1 MRYDPNAAAAPG
13 SGIFGL
19 PFTPDEARVVVLP
32 VPFDATT
39 SYAKGAAKGPDAIV
53 AASRQVDLLDLEVG
67 RPDEQ
72 GIALARVPGS
82 VRRRLD
88 TWNREATRLAE
99 PVLAAG
105 GVGGDPGLAARAR
118 KVDAIC
124 ADVNA
129 WVRAETERL
138 LSQGKLVA
146 LVGGDHATPF
156 GAIEAHAAAHPGMGV
171 LHVDAHADLRDAYE
185 GLAWSHASIM
195 HNVATRIPGVRRIV
209 QVGVRDLCEEERD
222 LERASRGR
230 IVTFHDVAL
239 ARERFAGT
247 GWLAQCRRIVERL
260 PRDVYVSFDVDGLDP
275 ALCPHTGTPVP
286 GGLSFHEASA
296 LLGAV
301 VASGRRIVGVD
312 LTEVAPGPD
321 GDEWD
326 ANVGARLLYKL
337 VGWMLRSQPAPVR
350 SGRPA
355 RRRPAR
361 PGTAGASGPRRS
373 RGAGRPPGSRSRG

>member
-32 VPFDATT
+32 VPFDATA

-53 AASRQVDLLDLEVG
+53 EASRQVDLLDLEVG

-72 GIALARVPGS
+72 GIALAGIPAA

-88 TWNREATRLAE
+88 AWNREATRLAA

-105 GVGGDPGLAARAR
+105 GVGDDSRLAARAR
-118 KVDAIC
+118 KVDALC
-124 ADVNA
+124 AEVNA
-129 WVRAETERL
+129 WVRGETERL
-138 LSQGKLVA
+138 LAQGKLVA
-146 LVGGDHATPF
+146 VVGGDHATPF
-156 GAIEAHAAAHPGMGV
+156 GAIEAHAAAYPGMGV

-195 HNVATRIPGVRRIV
+195 YNVATRIPGVRRIV

-222 LERASRGR
+222 LERSSRGR

-296 LLGAV
+296 LVGAV
-301 VASGRRIVGVD
+301 VQSGRRIVGVD
-312 LTEVAPGPD
+312 LTEVAPGPE

-337 VGWMLRSQPAPVR
+337 VGWMLRSRPERVR
-350 SGRPA
+350 SGRRA
-355 RRRPAR
+355 RRRLAR
-361 PGTAGASGPRRS
+361 PGTAGASGPPRS